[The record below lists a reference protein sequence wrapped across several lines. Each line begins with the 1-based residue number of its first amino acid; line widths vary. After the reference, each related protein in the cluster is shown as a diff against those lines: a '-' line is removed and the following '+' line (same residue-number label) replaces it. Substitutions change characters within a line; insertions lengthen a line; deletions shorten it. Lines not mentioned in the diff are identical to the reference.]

1 MKDYLHCCLD
11 LHPRVTESR
20 YGKTQRLDL
29 VERDVG
35 KVLERGGE
43 LWEVIRVIYDHE
55 KFDADMF
62 GPLAGDKIEHK
73 LKKQQ
78 WYGRWQDL
86 ADREIVKN
94 LLAVFIHIEPVS
106 MVLRFA
112 RPKQFGIYSSP
123 VAALLGVRPR
133 RKPTATYT
141 AYLKSLRELRDAR
154 GFERI
159 ADVEMA
165 LWALWG
171 VRVGV
176 VGGRLEGDG
185 PRALSEGF
193 EQDIALLQIHA
204 RNLTVQ
210 LFSEK
215 PKLTLAEALLTT
227 NVPLAG
233 QIAGIEFEQ
242 LMGKWVGEGTLE
254 QMIDRSGCKDEERG
268 DLHRARRIRNKAIH
282 DPQSVTEDDVRFLIA
297 TARKVEN
304 WLASG
309 GNAPCGAC

>member
-1 MKDYLHCCLD
+1 MKDYLHRCLA

-29 VERDVG
+29 VEHDVG

-62 GPLAGDKIEHK
+62 GALAGDAIERE
-73 LKKQQ
+73 LKERQ
-78 WYGRWQDL
+78 WYARWQDL
-86 ADREIVKN
+86 ADHEIVKN
-94 LLAVFIHIEPVS
+94 LFAVFRQIEPVS

-123 VAALLGVRPR
+123 VAELLGVRLR

-141 AYLKSLRELRDAR
+141 AYLKSLRKLRDAR

-165 LWALWG
+165 LW
-171 VRVGV
+171 V
-176 VGGRLEGDG
+176 VQVVVVEDRLEGDE
-185 PRALSEGF
+185 PK
-193 EQDIALLQIHA
+193 ALLEEFARDMPLRQMHA
-204 RNLTVQ
+204 RNLTVK
-210 LFSEK
+210 LFSET
-215 PKLTLAEALLTT
+215 PKLKLAESLLTT
-227 NVPLAG
+227 DVPLAG

-242 LMGKWVGEGTLE
+242 LVGKWVGGQPWENSLNR
-254 QMIDRSGCKDEERG
+254 MIDRSECRDEERD

-282 DPQSVTEDDVRFLIA
+282 DPQSVTEGNVRFLITA
-297 TARKVEN
+297 ARKVG
-304 WLASG
+304 S
-309 GNAPCGAC
+309 

>member
-1 MKDYLHCCLD
+1 MKDYLHCCLA

-62 GPLAGDKIEHK
+62 GALAGGVIEHK

-78 WYGRWQDL
+78 WYGRWRDL

-94 LLAVFIHIEPVS
+94 LLDVFLQIEPVS

-123 VAALLGVRPR
+123 VAELLGIRPR
-133 RKPTATYT
+133 RKKTATYA

-165 LWALWG
+165 LWG
-171 VRVGV
+171 VQVGV
-176 VGGRLEGDG
+176 VEDRLEGDE
-185 PRALSEGF
+185 PK
-193 EQDIALLQIHA
+193 ALLEAFARDVSLRQIHA

-210 LFSEK
+210 LFSET
-215 PKLTLAEALLTT
+215 PKLKLAEALLTT

-242 LMGKWVGEGTLE
+242 LMGKWVRGQPWKETLKR
-254 QMIDRSGCKDEERG
+254 MIDRSGCKDEERG

-304 WLASG
+304 WLALG
-309 GNAPCGAC
+309 RR

>member
-1 MKDYLHCCLD
+1 MKKYLHRCLA
-11 LHPRVTESR
+11 LHRRVTESR
-20 YGKTQRLDL
+20 YDRAQRLDL

-35 KVLERGGE
+35 KVLNRDGE
-43 LWEVIRVIYDHE
+43 LWEVIRVIYGHE
-55 KFDADMF
+55 EFDADMF
-62 GPLAGDKIEHK
+62 GTLAGDAIERE
-73 LKKQQ
+73 LKKRQ
-78 WYGRWQDL
+78 WYDRWQGL
-86 ADREIVKN
+86 ADHKIVKN
-94 LLAVFIHIEPVS
+94 LFDVFGQIEPVS

-123 VAALLGVRPR
+123 VAELLGIRPR
-133 RKPTATYT
+133 RKQTATYI

-165 LWALWG
+165 LW
-171 VRVGV
+171 VVQVGV
-176 VGGRLEGDG
+176 VEGRLEGDE
-185 PRALSEGF
+185 P
-193 EQDIALLQIHA
+193 QALLEEFARDVPLQQMHA

-210 LFSEK
+210 LFSET
-215 PKLTLAEALLTT
+215 PKLKLAESLLTT

-242 LMGKWVGEGTLE
+242 LMGKWVGGQPWKDTLK
-254 QMIDRSGCKDEERG
+254 QMIDRSGCRDEELD

-282 DPQSVTEDDVRFLIA
+282 DPRSVTEGDVRFLITA
-297 TARKVEN
+297 ARKVEN

-309 GNAPCGAC
+309 GNAP